1 MVVSKKPILF
11 DWPIG
16 LAACSIEAALSGGL
30 DSVVLLHRLVALRQQ
45 GAPLTLSALHVH
57 HGLQAVADQWVDF
70 CQQLCARW
78 QVPLRVE
85 YVRVSAQGNGLEA
98 AARHARYAA
107 FATSPAQII
116 ALAHHAND
124 QAETVLLHALRG
136 GGSAALAAM
145 PTWRPLHKPSGQ
157 PYHGQQPTTF
167 SEAPYLWRP
176 LLSYSRAQ
184 LADYAQQHQL
194 TWQEDP
200 SNQQL
205 HWRRNVV
212 RHQLLP
218 AIEPFWPQA
227 LTQLQQTA
235 QQAAR
240 EHQLLDEY
248 SQADLQ
254 HCGATATT
262 LPLHHWQHLS
272 PLRQQA
278 VLIAFLRQ
286 CSTTLPST
294 DAIAQFCHDCQHAT
308 PSAQPTLRFGRW
320 QLFRY
325 RQQLYVWQPPTTIFP
340 THTLTPPESIEL
352 GYGRL
357 SWHSQLGRG
366 IAAAVAAKGLTL
378 RPRQAGESITIA
390 GIGRR
395 PLKKLFQEAGVP
407 LAWRDV
413 WPVLSQGQDIVALP
427 GIAIAAPYQ
436 AGAEEIGH
444 WPQWDMTPA
453 DSV

>member
-1 MVVSKKPILF
+1 M
-11 DWPIG
+11 
-16 LAACSIEAALSGGL
+16 
-30 DSVVLLHRLVALRQQ
+30 
-45 GAPLTLSALHVH
+45 
-57 HGLQAVADQWVDF
+57 
-70 CQQLCARW
+70 
-78 QVPLRVE
+78 
-85 YVRVSAQGNGLEA
+85 
-98 AARHARYAA
+98 
-107 FATSPAQII
+107 
-116 ALAHHAND
+116 
-124 QAETVLLHALRG
+124 
-136 GGSAALAAM
+136 
-145 PTWRPLHKPSGQ
+145 
-157 PYHGQQPTTF
+157 
-167 SEAPYLWRP
+167 
-176 LLSYSRAQ
+176 
-184 LADYAQQHQL
+184 
-194 TWQEDP
+194 
-200 SNQQL
+200 
-205 HWRRNVV
+205 
-212 RHQLLP
+212 
-218 AIEPFWPQA
+218 
-227 LTQLQQTA
+227 
-235 QQAAR
+235 
-240 EHQLLDEY
+240 
-248 SQADLQ
+248 
-254 HCGATATT
+254 
-262 LPLHHWQHLS
+262 
-272 PLRQQA
+272 
-278 VLIAFLRQ
+278 AFLRQ

-294 DAIAQFCHDCQHAT
+294 DPIAQFCHDCQHAT

-325 RQQLYVWQPPTTIFP
+325 RQQPYVWQPPTTIFP

-357 SWHSQLGRG
+357 AWHSQLGRG